1 MGESSSSSE
10 QHEKSSTAP
19 IKIGKEI
26 SLCTYVSNVVGGEK
40 SQGTLAVVSYEG
52 KDAVEGDIGKGG
64 K

>member
-52 KDAVEGDIGKGG
+52 KDAV
-64 K
+64 